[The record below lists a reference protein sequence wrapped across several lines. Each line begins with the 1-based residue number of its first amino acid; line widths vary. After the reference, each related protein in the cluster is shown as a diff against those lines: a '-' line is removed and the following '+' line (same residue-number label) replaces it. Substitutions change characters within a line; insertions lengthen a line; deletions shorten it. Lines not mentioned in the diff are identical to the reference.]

1 MLVYDT
7 RTDTFSRGAP
17 MPVPRGAGGVAM
29 HDGRIFYAGGLVE
42 GHAVRRFDVYDPRT
56 DSWSQLP
63 DLPEAK
69 DHFQAVVLG
78 GRFYAIGG
86 RDGDI
91 GKETRSNDAFDFA
104 QSRWITGLEELPTP
118 RGGFATAVLDGR
130 ILVIGGEGPTGIH
143 HQVEAY
149 DPAHD
154 AWRELE
160 PIPGGRHGIEA
171 AVCGGA
177 VYVLDGGAQPYGDHP
192 TDTTQVYAPTA
203 GAGCGRTSTTAQ
215 PATSERV
222 AFRSGVLRGAT
233 LQEPTSLQFGPDGRL
248 YVAQEDGRILAL
260 GVVRTGPGQ
269 YEVTSSE
276 AIDEVRDIP
285 NHNDDGRSATSWR
298 VVVREAGKKLG
309 LCCRPTESG
318 VVTAPPS
325 IRDGR
330 RLFTYASCAGCH
342 ALRKAGTT
350 SASGP
355 ALDRLAGAPASFVRQ
370 SILDPNAILHPGYGP
385 NRMPLDYAETL
396 TSAQID
402 ALVGYLTRTGP

>member
-1 MLVYDT
+1 M
-7 RTDTFSRGAP
+7 
-17 MPVPRGAGGVAM
+17 
-29 HDGRIFYAGGLVE
+29 
-42 GHAVRRFDVYDPRT
+42 
-56 DSWSQLP
+56 
-63 DLPEAK
+63 
-69 DHFQAVVLG
+69 VLG

-91 GKETRSNDAFDFA
+91 GKETRSNDAFDLA

-260 GVVRTGPGQ
+260 GIVRTGPGQ

-342 ALRKAGTT
+342 ALRKAGTA